1 MLYFNEREEYMTTT
15 LDLQKFRT
23 LLEQQ
28 RTELQDEL
36 ARLQAETADA
46 NEDEEGMGVSN
57 HPADDATD
65 TFTRERNIAV
75 SGDLD
80 QELEDVER
88 ALQRIEDGTYGKC
101 AVDGEP
107 ISVERLEA
115 RPAAT
120 MCIEHQRE
128 QESQQDG

>member
-1 MLYFNEREEYMTTT
+1 MTIS
-15 LDLQKFRT
+15 LDLQKFRS

-28 RTELQDEL
+28 RAELKDEL
-36 ARLQAETADA
+36 ARLQEETADQ
-46 NEDEEGMGVSN
+46 NQDEQGFGVSN

-65 TFTRERNIAV
+65 LFIRERNLAV
-75 SGDLD
+75 GGDLD

-88 ALQRIEDGTYGKC
+88 ALARIDEGTYGTC
-101 AVDGEP
+101 EVDGKP
-107 ISVERLEA
+107 ISIERLEA

-128 QESQQDG
+128 QERQEAG